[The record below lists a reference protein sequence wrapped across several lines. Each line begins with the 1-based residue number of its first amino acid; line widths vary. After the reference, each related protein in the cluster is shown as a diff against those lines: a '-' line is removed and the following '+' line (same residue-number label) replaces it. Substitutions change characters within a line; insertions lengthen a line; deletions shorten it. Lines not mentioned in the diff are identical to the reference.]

1 MTRTPPLRAVETSG
15 RPGGRSHR
23 RLVPALAAA
32 VVAVLAASG
41 CSLDGRGDLPF
52 ARGTGEG
59 SYTLTVH
66 MADVGTLVP
75 HAEVKVNDVTV
86 GTVTSITMR
95 DWQAVVTV
103 SLEPSA
109 WLPADTVANVGQKSL
124 LGAQYLQLTA
134 PTGADPRQD
143 GGSGGRPGATPG
155 VARLGDGDVIPIER
169 TGAYPSTEDL
179 LITLATFL
187 NGAGLNQLRTIM
199 TQMNLALDGRTDD
212 VRALLTHLRQ
222 LMDKLAAQRATMVQL
237 LDRMNTLSG
246 VLAKDS
252 SRIARSLP
260 ALGSGL
266 AALNGNRPA
275 LMNALTAVEQL
286 DAVADPVLRA
296 NTDQLVT
303 DIEQLREPLS
313 RIADAGDK
321 AVDSLNIVGT
331 IVYPLDRVPILIRG
345 DYMNLFMN
353 IDARA
358 EVLKSIL
365 GPCTTVYCKGER
377 GRNVT
382 TSTTGLFAPTT
393 VSGART

>member
-1 MTRTPPLRAVETSG
+1 MNRRSMT
-15 RPGGRSHR
+15 
-23 RLVPALAAA
+23 ALATA
-32 VVAVLAASG
+32 VVAVLATAS

-59 SYTLTVH
+59 SYTVTVH

-134 PTGADPRQD
+134 PTGPDRGQGAEA
-143 GGSGGRPGATPG
+143 GGKPGTSPGA
-155 VARLGDGDVIPIER
+155 ARLGDGDVIPIER
-169 TGAYPSTEDL
+169 TGTYPSTEDL
-179 LITLATFL
+179 LITLSTFL

-212 VRALLTHLRQ
+212 IRAMLTHLRQ
-222 LMDKLAAQRATMVQL
+222 LMGRLAAQRATMVQL

-246 VLAKDS
+246 VLAQNS
-252 SRIARSLP
+252 PSIARSLP
-260 ALGSGL
+260 AVGSGL
-266 AALNGNRPA
+266 AALNSDRPA
-275 LMNALTAVEQL
+275 LMNALNAVDQL

-296 NTDQLVT
+296 DTDKLVT
-303 DIEQLREPLS
+303 EIEQLREPLS

-321 AVDSLNIVGT
+321 AADSLNIVGT

-358 EVLKSIL
+358 ESLRSLL

>member
-1 MTRTPPLRAVETSG
+1 MTGTPPLQPVETSG
-15 RPGGRSHR
+15 RPGVRSYR

-32 VVAVLAASG
+32 VVTALTASG

-86 GTVTSITMR
+86 GTVTSITMQ
-95 DWQAVVTV
+95 DWQAVVKV
-103 SLEPSA
+103 SLEPAA

-134 PTGADPRQD
+134 PTGARD
-143 GGSGGRPGATPG
+143 GAGGGKPGTSPG

-169 TGAYPSTEDL
+169 TGTYPSTEDL

-199 TQMNLALDGRTDD
+199 TQMN
-212 VRALLTHLRQ
+212 HLRQ

-246 VLAKDS
+246 VLAEDS

-275 LMNALTAVEQL
+275 LMKALTAVEQL
-286 DAVADPVLRA
+286 DAVAAPVLRA

-303 DIEQLREPLS
+303 EIEQLREPLS

-358 EVLKSIL
+358 ESLRSIL

-382 TSTTGLFAPTT
+382 TSTTALFAPTT
-393 VSGART
+393 VSGARS